1 MIKLATLLKE
11 IQGSPKAIFLAGPAG
26 SGKSTLTKQLLPSS
40 YQVINSDDTYEEL
53 LKASG
58 IGLKQKDFTPDQLSQ
73 AAKLQAQARKTTQ
86 DKLAQSIEDKN
97 NIIIDGTGAAS
108 GPLLKKKQQLEDLGY
123 ETFMLMIYVSPL
135 TSLERNQQRDRSL
148 MPGIVLRTWRDVNK
162 NIGVYEQAFG
172 DNFVLLNNNPEDN
185 VIWIL
190 GTREGNAEDEKDVML
205 RTADVDKYPN
215 LTVDVISTSGE
226 VSGTKA
232 RQALNISKEDFFTFL
247 PDEIKDE
254 KEGVYN
260 ILTKTQTQERFV
272 PGPLLHENFTPQKAP
287 LMGRFVDYACD
298 RLNID
303 KPKVFVI
310 NSPTY
315 SQEHK
320 SFGGYYPQEQEIKI
334 VVHNRNMAD
343 ILRTLA
349 HELVHHMQNLN
360 GKELNGEDGSDTENE
375 ANAMAGVIMR
385 EFGRENP

>member
-86 DKLAQSIEDKN
+86 DKLTQSIEDKN

-135 TSLERNQQRDRSL
+135 TSLERNQERDRSL

-172 DNFVLLNNNPEDN
+172 DNFILLNNDPKNATQEFSPEL
-185 VIWIL
+185 VKPFTQASSAV
-190 GTREGNAEDEKDVML
+190 GKPKTPEEMAKSKAEKDQLNKDIESMVKSL
-205 RTADVDKYPN
+205 PEFDD
-215 LTVDVISTSGE
+215 ISSA
-226 VSGTKA
+226 K
-232 RQALNISKEDFFTFL
+232 SK
-247 PDEIKDE
+247 I
-254 KEGVYN
+254 
-260 ILTKTQTQERFV
+260 Q
-272 PGPLLHENFTPQKAP
+272 NFIQ
-287 LMGRFVDYACD
+287 
-298 RLNID
+298 
-303 KPKVFVI
+303 
-310 NSPTY
+310 
-315 SQEHK
+315 
-320 SFGGYYPQEQEIKI
+320 
-334 VVHNRNMAD
+334 
-343 ILRTLA
+343 
-349 HELVHHMQNLN
+349 
-360 GKELNGEDGSDTENE
+360 
-375 ANAMAGVIMR
+375 
-385 EFGRENP
+385 